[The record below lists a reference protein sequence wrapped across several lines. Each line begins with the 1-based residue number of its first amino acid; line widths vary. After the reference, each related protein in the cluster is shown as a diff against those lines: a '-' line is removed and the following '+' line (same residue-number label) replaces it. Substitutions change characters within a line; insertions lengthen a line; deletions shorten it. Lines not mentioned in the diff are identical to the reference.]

1 MKKYNFTLIVVL
13 AMATM
18 MFASCTKEDNLLVG
32 TWEMKNP
39 STYYGDYINTRTF
52 SSNGNYTERV
62 IQSEGMYSE
71 GYNSTYKGTYSYDE
85 DSRILVMSISEING
99 ESHYST
105 RTRYVHTLT
114 ETKLVLLDLSD
125 GTSMTFTKK

>member
-1 MKKYNFTLIVVL
+1 MVVTIIVGC
-13 AMATM
+13 
-18 MFASCTKEDNLLVG
+18 SKEDNPLVG
-32 TWEMKNP
+32 TWEMKKN
-39 STYYGDYINTRTF
+39 STYYGDYTNIRIF
-52 SSNGNYTERV
+52 SSNGNYSERV